1 MTPTEETVIVTLQLL
16 KHSQQTAFTDGYVL
30 AMTQA
35 VNVLE
40 NEISRVEK
48 EHDMTESKGYRYD
61 LDIRQ
66 ETLLDMV
73 EAIKKTREQCDGTVF
88 EFRVSNGGGSD
99 SYRGNY
105 RLFCKPAS
113 ASETT
118 TPVTPHL

>member
-1 MTPTEETVIVTLQLL
+1 MATSEETVIVTLQLL

-61 LDIRQ
+61 LGIRQ

-73 EAIKKTREQCDGTVF
+73 EAIKNKGV
-88 EFRVSNGGGSD
+88 
-99 SYRGNY
+99 
-105 RLFCKPAS
+105 K
-113 ASETT
+113 
-118 TPVTPHL
+118 